1 MFSGVI
7 CGGLKRIETIVLGT
21 PDMILSETK
30 DAIQVTGGT
39 RFILG
44 TGCVTPIIAP
54 YGNLLAVRRSV
65 DLL

>member
-30 DAIQVTGGT
+30 DAIQETGGT

-54 YGNLLAVRRSV
+54 YGNLLAVRKSV